1 MFHGIF
7 FRKDS
12 NLDKI
17 PQQIVDGTNPKLNI
31 DPQRKI
37 IKTIYDKNYWFAQ
50 ALEKDS
56 NKSIYIQK
64 NIIIVGWIKLYNRDE
79 IFSELQLEYTEKI
92 SDEEL
97 IVSLYNK
104 YKSSV
109 TKYLHGDYS
118 FVIFDSLNNQAVC
131 VRDHMGTR
139 PFYYYLDENIFVFSS
154 SQVLFNLLDII
165 DISASQEWICRLI
178 AGGTNMNFKKTAYNE
193 IFKIPPAHF
202 LEISNHHSQIQKYFE
217 FSTEKII
224 LNNDSQYFEEYEN
237 KVKQAI
243 IERFINSK
251 HPIGSEIS
259 GGIDSSTVT
268 AYIANYFDQP
278 ISNLYTYGFTKLEQE
293 PEYAL
298 LVNQVYGLPN
308 AFICSGNSYD
318 ENNCKNPL
326 DILGAPVE
334 HGNATFHEIFYKN
347 ASQNGVR
354 SLFSGFGG
362 DEFVTSIHGDLVAF
376 ELLAKKDYIGICKHF
391 GGNIITKPLR
401 ILRFLVKN
409 NIKHGKKS
417 FNMLNAFKQR
427 WPYFCVKDEFV
438 KKYHL
443 KDRYFEVANFDNGYT
458 NLDKFTL
465 EKRWVSFVP
474 TRTDNCSL
482 MAAAYGIDY
491 FWPLLDVRLI
501 QSFLSMP
508 NTLKFHNGYGRYLH
522 RKAVEKIVPKKII
535 WKKSKYMGEPFTSKI
550 NIKSK
555 LELDTDLH
563 PQLLILL
570 DIDKL
575 KTQIADY
582 NNSIEI
588 DKSVSMVI
596 NRNIADINAI
606 NQWLKHFDLK
616 IK

>member
-1 MFHGIF
+1 MKIF
-7 FRKDS
+7 
-12 NLDKI
+12 
-17 PQQIVDGTNPKLNI
+17 
-31 DPQRKI
+31 
-37 IKTIYDKNYWFAQ
+37 
-50 ALEKDS
+50 
-56 NKSIYIQK
+56 
-64 NIIIVGWIKLYNRDE
+64 
-79 IFSELQLEYTEKI
+79 
-92 SDEEL
+92 
-97 IVSLYNK
+97 
-104 YKSSV
+104 
-109 TKYLHGDYS
+109 
-118 FVIFDSLNNQAVC
+118 C
-131 VRDHMGTR
+131 
-139 PFYYYLDENIFVFSS
+139 FSS

-224 LNNDSQYFEEYEN
+224 FNNDSQYFEEYEN
-237 KVKQAI
+237 KVKKAI

-259 GGIDSSTVT
+259 GGVDSSTVT

-278 ISNLYTYGFTKLEQE
+278 ISNFYTYGFTKLEQE

-298 LVNQVYGLPN
+298 LVNQIYGLPN

-347 ASQNGVR
+347 ASQNGIR

-409 NIKHGKKS
+409 NIKRGKKS

-427 WPYFCVKDEFV
+427 WPYFCVKGEFI

-465 EKRWVSFVP
+465 EK
-474 TRTDNCSL
+474 
-482 MAAAYGIDY
+482 
-491 FWPLLDVRLI
+491 
-501 QSFLSMP
+501 
-508 NTLKFHNGYGRYLH
+508 K
-522 RKAVEKIVPKKII
+522 
-535 WKKSKYMGEPFTSKI
+535 MG
-550 NIKSK
+550 
-555 LELDTDLH
+555 
-563 PQLLILL
+563 
-570 DIDKL
+570 
-575 KTQIADY
+575 
-582 NNSIEI
+582 
-588 DKSVSMVI
+588 
-596 NRNIADINAI
+596 
-606 NQWLKHFDLK
+606 
-616 IK
+616 

>member
-12 NLDKI
+12 KLDKI
-17 PQQIVDGTNPKLNI
+17 PQQIIDGSNQKLNI

-50 ALEKDS
+50 AVEKGPH
-56 NKSIYIQK
+56 KSIYSQK
-64 NIIIVGWIKLYNRDE
+64 NIIIVGWIKLYNQVE
-79 IFSELQLEYTEKI
+79 ILSQLKLHSNKV

-97 IVSLYNK
+97 IAGLYEKYGSSL
-104 YKSSV
+104 

-118 FVIFDSLNNQAVC
+118 FVVFDTFNNQALC

-139 PFYYYLDENIFVFSS
+139 PFYYYLDEKIFVFST
-154 SQVLFNLLDII
+154 SQVLFNMLDII
-165 DISASQEWICRLI
+165 NISASQEWICRLL
-178 AGGTNMNFKKTAYNE
+178 AGSTNMNFKKTAYNE

-202 LEISNHHSQIQKYFE
+202 LEISRDSYQKQKYFE
-217 FSTEKII
+217 FSIEKIF
-224 LNNDSQYFEEYEN
+224 LNDDSQYFEEYEK
-237 KVKQAI
+237 KVKKAI
-243 IERFINSK
+243 TERFINSK

-268 AYIANYFDQP
+268 AYIAKYFDQP
-278 ISNLYTYGFTKLEQE
+278 ICNLYTYGFTHLDQE

-318 ENNCKNPL
+318 ENSCKNPL

-347 ASQNGVR
+347 ASENGVK

-376 ELLAKKDYIGICKHF
+376 ELLANKDYRGICKHF
-391 GGNIITKPLR
+391 GGNIITKTLR

-409 NIKHGKKS
+409 NIKRGKKS
-417 FNMLNAFKQR
+417 FKMLNAFKSR

-443 KDRYFEVANFDNGYT
+443 KDRYFEVGNFDNGYT

-474 TRTDNCSL
+474 TRMDNCSL
-482 MAAAYGIDY
+482 MAATYGIDY

-535 WKKSKYMGEPFTSKI
+535 WKKSKYMGEPFSSKTS
-550 NIKSK
+550 IKSK
-555 LELDTDLH
+555 LELDTNLH
-563 PQLLILL
+563 PQLSELIE
-570 DIDKL
+570 IDKL
-575 KTQIADY
+575 KTQISNY
-582 NNSIEI
+582 NVSTQTDKNISI
-588 DKSVSMVI
+588 VI
-596 NRNIADINAI
+596 NKNIAAI
-606 NQWLKHFDLK
+606 NNINRWLKHFNLT